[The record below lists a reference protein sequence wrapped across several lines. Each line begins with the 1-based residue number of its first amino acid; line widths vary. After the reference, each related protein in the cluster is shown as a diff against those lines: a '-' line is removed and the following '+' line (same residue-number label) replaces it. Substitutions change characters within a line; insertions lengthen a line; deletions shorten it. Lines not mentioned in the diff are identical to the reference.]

1 MSVIILQY
9 PGKKVN
15 LNSVKTLD
23 LCGAILYNASVMV
36 TNCNLFISI
45 FGDVRLTNIKKE
57 KGRSSKMKIAKKV
70 LALVMAVAMIAS
82 LSAMVFAADGTTLK
96 LVAEKTA
103 KGYTVT
109 LVAENAEGLKT
120 VDGTLTYDATV
131 LQAPKKVSDGAF
143 IDAYKE
149 IGESCSSQYNLNTA
163 GEVII
168 GIAIANEIYSDA
180 KYADMVEEFEV
191 EDAASITTD
200 SLELCSLKFTVLDAD
215 AKDVKITYTDKNTGA
230 VASVVL
236 NETVVEP
243 ETTTA
248 PVAPTDPNAPT
259 EPVAP
264 TEPSSPTEPVAPTEP
279 SSEKADDDDKKATD
293 VVTPDDNKGGKGDKA
308 DGDDVTGNAVPTDVN
323 KNTNGNKTTGD
334 NMALAAAASVVVLAG
349 AAFVFTKKRK

>member
-1 MSVIILQY
+1 
-9 PGKKVN
+9 
-15 LNSVKTLD
+15 
-23 LCGAILYNASVMV
+23 
-36 TNCNLFISI
+36 
-45 FGDVRLTNIKKE
+45 
-57 KGRSSKMKIAKKV
+57 MKIAKKV

-82 LSAMVFAADGTTLK
+82 LSAMAFAADGTTLK

-264 TEPSSPTEPVAPTEP
+264 TEPSS
-279 SSEKADDDDKKATD
+279 EKADDDDKKATD

>member
-15 LNSVKTLD
+15 LNSAKTLD

-36 TNCNLFISI
+36 TNCNRFIGI

-82 LSAMVFAADGTTLK
+82 LSAMAFAADGTTLK

-120 VDGTLTYDATV
+120 VDGTLTYDAAV

-168 GIAIANEIYSDA
+168 GIAIAEEIYSDA
-180 KYADMVEEFEV
+180 KYADMVKEFAV
-191 EDAASITTD
+191 EDAATITTD

-230 VASVVL
+230 EVSVVL

-264 TEPSSPTEPVAPTEP
+264 TEPDSN
-279 SSEKADDDDKKATD
+279 KADDDDKKTTD
-293 VVTPDDNKGGKGDKA
+293 VVTPDDSKGDKGDKA

-334 NMALAAAASVVVLAG
+334 NMALAAAVSVVVLAG

>member
-1 MSVIILQY
+1 
-9 PGKKVN
+9 
-15 LNSVKTLD
+15 
-23 LCGAILYNASVMV
+23 
-36 TNCNLFISI
+36 
-45 FGDVRLTNIKKE
+45 
-57 KGRSSKMKIAKKV
+57 MKIAKKV

-82 LSAMVFAADGTTLK
+82 LSAMAFAADGTTLK

-109 LVAENAEGLKT
+109 LVAENAEGLET

-143 IDAYKE
+143 VDAYKE
-149 IGESCSSQYNLNTA
+149 IGESCSSAYNLDNA
-163 GEVII
+163 GEVIV
-168 GIAIANEIYSDA
+168 GIAIAKSIYSDA
-180 KYADMVEEFEV
+180 DYAKLVEEFQV

-215 AKDVKITYTDKNTGA
+215 AKDVKITYTDKKTGA

-259 EPVAP
+259 EPV
-264 TEPSSPTEPVAPTEP
+264 VPTEP
-279 SSEKADDDDKKATD
+279 SSEKADDDDKKTTD
-293 VVTPDDNKGGKGDKA
+293 VVTPDDTKGNKGDKA
-308 DGDDVTGNAVPTDVN
+308 DGDDITGNAVPTDVN

-334 NMALAAAASVVVLAG
+334 NMALAAAASIVVLAG

>member
-9 PGKKVN
+9 PVKKVN
-15 LNSVKTLD
+15 LNSAKTLD
-23 LCGAILYNASVMV
+23 LCVAILYNASVMV

-82 LSAMVFAADGTTLK
+82 LSAMAFAADGTTLK

-120 VDGTLTYDATV
+120 VDGTLTYDAAV
-131 LQAPKKVSDGAF
+131 LKAPKKANNGAF
-143 IDAYKE
+143 IGAYDE
-149 IGESCSSQYNLNTA
+149 IGESINTA
-163 GEVII
+163 YNFDNAGEII
-168 GIAIANEIYSDA
+168 VGIAIANYIYSDA
-180 KYADMVEEFEV
+180 DYAKLVEEFEV
-191 EDAASITTD
+191 EDPAEITTD
-200 SLELCSLKFTVLDAD
+200 SVELCSFNFTVLDEN
-215 AKDVKITYTDKNTGA
+215 AKDVKITYTDKNTG
-230 VASVVL
+230 VATSVVL

-264 TEPSSPTEPVAPTEP
+264 TKPD
-279 SSEKADDDDKKATD
+279 KADDDDKKTTD
-293 VVTPDDNKGGKGDKA
+293 AVTPDESKGDKGDKA

>member
-9 PGKKVN
+9 PGKNVN

-82 LSAMVFAADGTTLK
+82 LSAMAFAADGTTLK

-264 TEPSSPTEPVAPTEP
+264 TEPSS
-279 SSEKADDDDKKATD
+279 EKADDDDKKATD

>member
-15 LNSVKTLD
+15 LNSAKTLD

-82 LSAMVFAADGTTLK
+82 LSAMAFAADMTLSMEATKNADGTYSVTIS
-96 LVAEKTA
+96 A
-103 KGYTVT
+103 K
-109 LVAENAEGLKT
+109 NAEGLKT
-120 VDGTLTYDATV
+120 VDGELTYDANV
-131 LQAPKKVSDGAF
+131 LKVSKKVTYGAF
-143 IDAYKE
+143 ISAYEQIMENCIKE
-149 IGESCSSQYNLNTA
+149 VNLNTPGTVLVGVGVA
-163 GEVII
+163 K
-168 GIAIANEIYSDA
+168 EIYSDEV
-180 KYADMVEEFEV
+180 YAEKVKEYEV
-191 EDAASITTD
+191 EDPADIKTAD
-200 SLELCSLKFTVLDAD
+200 LELFTLKFTVTDEEATSTT
-215 AKDVKITYTDKNTGA
+215 ITYVDKNLGEISQVIT
-230 VASVVL
+230 L
-236 NETVVEP
+236 KEVEP

-264 TEPSSPTEPVAPTEP
+264 TKPD
-279 SSEKADDDDKKATD
+279 KADDDDKKTTD
-293 VVTPDDNKGGKGDKA
+293 AVTPDDSKGDKGDKA